1 MTTAYVT
8 LEEILQARDERRS
21 LQQQLIHTYQKPLV
35 SLSMN
40 IAGPCKRTALVDFA
54 FNECLLRLKDILPPP
69 LLREIRSG
77 KTGCEAILVYDYSPQ
92 LLKDAT
98 VAIEEEDAVGRLFD
112 IDVIAPDGE
121 KLSRSVPRQ
130 CLVCGGPV
138 QICARSRAHSLAEL
152 KLATDSILRKFA
164 QKKLADFAV
173 EALLA
178 EARLTPK
185 PGLVD
190 AANNGAHRDMDLAL
204 LEASAHSLHSF
215 FEEAAG
221 LGLESPDCMPAL
233 QKAGQNAELTMFA
246 ATHGV
251 NTHKGALFSLG
262 LLCAASASDL
272 MGYGDT
278 FLLAAE
284 LARSIRPVHTSN
296 THGDYV
302 RKQYSAGG
310 ARSEAAS
317 GFPHVQSALALL
329 RCGIS
334 PLNTLITL
342 MAQVED
348 SNLLWRG
355 GPEGLSFVQ
364 EQTKFILSRPERERL
379 PLILALDEA
388 CIRKNLSPGG
398 SADLLS
404 AALFLHSLD
413 FN

>member
-1 MTTAYVT
+1 
-8 LEEILQARDERRS
+8 
-21 LQQQLIHTYQKPLV
+21 
-35 SLSMN
+35 
-40 IAGPCKRTALVDFA
+40 
-54 FNECLLRLKDILPPP
+54 
-69 LLREIRSG
+69 
-77 KTGCEAILVYDYSPQ
+77 
-92 LLKDAT
+92 
-98 VAIEEEDAVGRLFD
+98 
-112 IDVIAPDGE
+112 
-121 KLSRSVPRQ
+121 
-130 CLVCGGPV
+130 
-138 QICARSRAHSLAEL
+138 
-152 KLATDSILRKFA
+152 
-164 QKKLADFAV
+164 
-173 EALLA
+173 
-178 EARLTPK
+178 
-185 PGLVD
+185 
-190 AANNGAHRDMDLAL
+190 
-204 LEASAHSLHSF
+204 
-215 FEEAAG
+215 
-221 LGLESPDCMPAL
+221 
-233 QKAGQNAELTMFA
+233 MFA

>member
-8 LEEILQARDERRS
+8 LEEMLQARDERRS

-69 LLREIRSG
+69 LLREIRRG

-92 LLKDAT
+92 LLKDAA

-138 QICARSRAHSLAEL
+138 QICARSRAHSLDEL
-152 KLATDSILRKFA
+152 KLATDSILKKFA

-221 LGLESPDCMPAL
+221 LGLESPDCMSAL
-233 QKAGQNAELTMFA
+233 QKAGQNAELT
-246 ATHGV
+246 TVHGV
-251 NTHKGALFSLG
+251 SKHSCVNVLSHTVTADSLQHHG
-262 LLCAASASDL
+262 L
-272 MGYGDT
+272 
-278 FLLAAE
+278 
-284 LARSIRPVHTSN
+284 
-296 THGDYV
+296 
-302 RKQYSAGG
+302 
-310 ARSEAAS
+310 
-317 GFPHVQSALALL
+317 
-329 RCGIS
+329 
-334 PLNTLITL
+334 
-342 MAQVED
+342 
-348 SNLLWRG
+348 
-355 GPEGLSFVQ
+355 
-364 EQTKFILSRPERERL
+364 
-379 PLILALDEA
+379 
-388 CIRKNLSPGG
+388 
-398 SADLLS
+398 
-404 AALFLHSLD
+404 
-413 FN
+413 